1 MINTIKQFFSR
12 IKNLLSPT
20 RYEKLY
26 NDSLLEIK
34 ELEESH
40 MIFVKQIEAILKEEK
55 QRRVS
60 TRFIDTTQVVDIPE
74 M

>member
-12 IKNLLSPT
+12 IKNLLSLT

-40 MIFVKQIEAILKEEK
+40 MIFVKQVEAILKEEK

-60 TRFIDTTQVVDIPE
+60 TRFIDPTQVVDIPE
-74 M
+74 T